1 MSDSTQAQPHPDFD
15 LLAESWHLS
24 LNADGYAA
32 NTLRAYPNA
41 LRQLAGWLAV
51 HHPGVGPLDVT
62 RDQVRAWIVHVR
74 ESSSSGTARSWFAG
88 VRHFFRWLV
97 TEGETDRDPTDG
109 IRTPPPNQPTT
120 PVLALDDVRALLGT
134 CTGREFVDR
143 RDAAILY
150 TFIDG
155 GLRLA
160 EVAGLALDDV
170 HLRERALVVR
180 GKGSNRSGPRYRQAT
195 LSVKGAQAL
204 DRYVRERRRHPHA
217 ERPAL
222 WLGARGRAA
231 LSHDGIEAVLHRRA
245 AQAGIG
251 SFHAHMLRH
260 TWASQARAAGL
271 SEGDLMVLGGW
282 RSRQMLDRYG
292 AAVAAE
298 RAADAYRRLALG
310 DRL

>member
-1 MSDSTQAQPHPDFD
+1 MTSPTQHPHQDFA
-15 LLAESWHLS
+15 LLGESWELS

-41 LRQLAGWLAV
+41 LRQLAVWLAAS
-51 HHPGVGPLDVT
+51 HPGVGPLDVT
-62 RDQVRAWIVHVR
+62 RDQIRAWIVHVR
-74 ESSSSGTARSWFAG
+74 DSSSTGTARSWFAG

-97 TEGETDRDPTDG
+97 AEGETDRDPTEG

-120 PVLALDDVRALLGT
+120 PVLPLDDVRALLGT
-134 CTGREFVDR
+134 CTGKDFTDR
-143 RDAAILY
+143 RDAAIIYVFL
-150 TFIDG
+150 DG

-160 EVAGLALDDV
+160 EVTGLAVDDV

-180 GKGSNRSGPRYRQAT
+180 GKGSNRSGPRIRHAT
-195 LSVKGAQAL
+195 LSVKGTQSL
-204 DRYVRERRRHPHA
+204 DRYLRERRRHPHA

-222 WLGARGRAA
+222 WLGARGRTE
-231 LSHDGIEAVLHRRA
+231 LSADGVERVLHRRA
-245 AQAGIG
+245 AEAGIG
-251 SFHAHMLRH
+251 PIHPHVLRH

-292 AAVAAE
+292 AAVAGE
-298 RAADAYRRLALG
+298 RAAEAYRRLALG